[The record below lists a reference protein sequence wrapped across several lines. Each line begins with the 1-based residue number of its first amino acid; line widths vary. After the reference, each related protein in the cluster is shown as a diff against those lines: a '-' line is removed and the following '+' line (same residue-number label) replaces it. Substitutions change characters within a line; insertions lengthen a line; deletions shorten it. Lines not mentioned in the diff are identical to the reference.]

1 MVEGVNPNF
10 SVAALSAGISGALY
24 AFPPGGWWDPTQSV
38 SWDLVL
44 GQFTI
49 YELRPQINF
58 FCGSEDHLFLQNPM
72 RLLLSLVLAACL
84 VPAAPRELPVV
95 EEVDIQEVDIQE
107 VVVEGFG
114 SDGARVE
121 VEQLD
126 QVGSLA

>member
-1 MVEGVNPNF
+1 
-10 SVAALSAGISGALY
+10 
-24 AFPPGGWWDPTQSV
+24 
-38 SWDLVL
+38 
-44 GQFTI
+44 
-49 YELRPQINF
+49 
-58 FCGSEDHLFLQNPM
+58 M
-72 RLLLSLVLAACL
+72 RLLLSLALAACL

-95 EEVDIQEVDIQE
+95 EEVDIQE